1 MSEGPSQ
8 LRGPDFSQGVALNSL
23 VDGEMLL
30 GHVGGEPAVL
40 VRRGADLFAVGATC
54 THYGAP
60 LSEGLV
66 VGDTVRCP
74 WHHACFSLRTGT
86 ALRPPAL
93 NSLTRWRVE
102 QRDGMAFVREP
113 QPAAD
118 MPPAP
123 IARDLPNSVIII
135 GGGGAGNAAAET
147 LRREGYAGAITLLS
161 AEASPPYD
169 RPNLSKDYLAGTA
182 EADWIPLRSQEFY
195 SEHAIDLKL
204 GVRVAA
210 IEPDAHALV
219 MEDGQRLSYGA
230 LLLTTGAEPIRL
242 EVPGAALPH
251 VHVLRTL
258 ADCDAL
264 IARVATVRHCV
275 VIGASFIGLE
285 VAASLRIRGLQV
297 DVVAPEARPMERV
310 MGAAIGDMVRAI
322 HESHG
327 VTFHLGATVTGIAD
341 DSVALSTGEKLDAE
355 LVVVGIGVRPT
366 VALAQQ
372 AGLAVDRGVVVNEFL
387 RPACQ
392 ASLQRA
398 TSPAGRIG

>member
-8 LRGPDFSQGVALNSL
+8 LRGPDFSQGVALKSR

-40 VRRGADLFAVGATC
+40 VRRGADLFAVGAT
-54 THYGAP
+54 HAHP
-60 LSEGLV
+60 LRRPAVRGLV
-66 VGDTVRCP
+66 VPSDTVVCP

-195 SEHAIDLKL
+195 SEHAIYLNL

-219 MEDGQRLSYGA
+219 MED
-230 LLLTTGAEPIRL
+230 
-242 EVPGAALPH
+242 VP
-251 VHVLRTL
+251 
-258 ADCDAL
+258 
-264 IARVATVRHCV
+264 
-275 VIGASFIGLE
+275 
-285 VAASLRIRGLQV
+285 
-297 DVVAPEARPMERV
+297 
-310 MGAAIGDMVRAI
+310 AAILWRA
-322 HESHG
+322 
-327 VTFHLGATVTGIAD
+327 
-341 DSVALSTGEKLDAE
+341 
-355 LVVVGIGVRPT
+355 
-366 VALAQQ
+366 
-372 AGLAVDRGVVVNEFL
+372 
-387 RPACQ
+387 PAYH
-392 ASLQRA
+392 R
-398 TSPAGRIG
+398 R

>member
-1 MSEGPSQ
+1 
-8 LRGPDFSQGVALNSL
+8 
-23 VDGEMLL
+23 MLL
-30 GHVGGEPAVL
+30 GHVGGEPALL

-93 NSLTRWRVE
+93 NSLTRWAGRAA
-102 QRDGMAFVREP
+102 RWHGFVREP

-123 IARDLPNSVIII
+123 VARDLPSSVVII
-135 GGGGAGNAAAET
+135 GGGGAGNTAAET
-147 LRREGYAGAITLLS
+147 LRRAGYAGTITLLS
-161 AEASPPYD
+161 AEASPPCD

-219 MEDGQRLSYGA
+219 MADGQRLSYGA

-275 VIGASFIGLE
+275 VIGASFIGPGSRSFS
-285 VAASLRIRGLQV
+285 A
-297 DVVAPEARPMERV
+297 DP
-310 MGAAIGDMVRAI
+310 GAA
-322 HESHG
+322 
-327 VTFHLGATVTGIAD
+327 
-341 DSVALSTGEKLDAE
+341 
-355 LVVVGIGVRPT
+355 
-366 VALAQQ
+366 
-372 AGLAVDRGVVVNEFL
+372 
-387 RPACQ
+387 
-392 ASLQRA
+392 
-398 TSPAGRIG
+398 GRRCCA

>member
-161 AEASPPYD
+161 AEASPPCD

-182 EADWIPLRSQEFY
+182 EAD
-195 SEHAIDLKL
+195 
-204 GVRVAA
+204 
-210 IEPDAHALV
+210 
-219 MEDGQRLSYGA
+219 
-230 LLLTTGAEPIRL
+230 
-242 EVPGAALPH
+242 
-251 VHVLRTL
+251 
-258 ADCDAL
+258 
-264 IARVATVRHCV
+264 
-275 VIGASFIGLE
+275 
-285 VAASLRIRGLQV
+285 
-297 DVVAPEARPMERV
+297 
-310 MGAAIGDMVRAI
+310 
-322 HESHG
+322 
-327 VTFHLGATVTGIAD
+327 
-341 DSVALSTGEKLDAE
+341 
-355 LVVVGIGVRPT
+355 
-366 VALAQQ
+366 
-372 AGLAVDRGVVVNEFL
+372 
-387 RPACQ
+387 
-392 ASLQRA
+392 
-398 TSPAGRIG
+398 